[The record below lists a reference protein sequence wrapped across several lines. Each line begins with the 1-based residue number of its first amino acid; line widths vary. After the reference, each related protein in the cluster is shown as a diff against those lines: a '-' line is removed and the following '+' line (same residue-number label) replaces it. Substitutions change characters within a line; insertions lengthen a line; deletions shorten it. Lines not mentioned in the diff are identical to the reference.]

1 MPLILAKAAQATRL
15 NRSTILRAIKSG
27 RISGARDGSDGIAA
41 WGGPE
46 GTRGEFSNRPARYS
60 GPSANAGL
68 AVSAKASAM
77 IERFIGSAFALTE
90 ASPQVDVDA
99 MPLTASQDPR
109 EMPFVHV
116 DHGGGPS
123 HYR

>member
-1 MPLILAKAAQATRL
+1 VRLGLEAQKGTSA
-15 NRSTILRAIKSG
+15 SD
-27 RISGARDGSDGIAA
+27 GADGIAA

-46 GTRGEFSNRPARYS
+46 GTRGEFSNRPGGYS

-68 AVSAKASAM
+68 AGSTKANAM

-90 ASPQVDVDA
+90 PPSKVDVDA
-99 MPLTASQDPR
+99 MPLTAAQDPR